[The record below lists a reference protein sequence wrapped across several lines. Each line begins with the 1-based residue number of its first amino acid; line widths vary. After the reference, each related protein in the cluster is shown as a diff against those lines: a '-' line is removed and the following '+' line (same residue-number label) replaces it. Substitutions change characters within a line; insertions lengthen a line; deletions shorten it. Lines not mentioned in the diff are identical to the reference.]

1 MRSERQRLLSVNF
14 CTGPIFEDCTV
25 YSDSTRTI
33 SNIQPVNNK
42 LLVVLNVPKSVMSSV
57 WHFEVDSIVISTKVI
72 PGSSG
77 CL

>member
-1 MRSERQRLLSVNF
+1 MRSERQRLLSVDF
-14 CTGPIFEDCTV
+14 CTGPNFEDCTK

>member
-42 LLVVLNVPKSVMSSV
+42 LLIVLNVPKSVMSSV